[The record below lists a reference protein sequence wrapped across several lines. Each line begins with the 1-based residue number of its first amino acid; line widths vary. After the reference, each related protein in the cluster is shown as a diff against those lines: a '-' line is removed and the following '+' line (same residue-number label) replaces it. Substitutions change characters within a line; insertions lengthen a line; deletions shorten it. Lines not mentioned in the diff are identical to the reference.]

1 MAKEMHVAGYSA
13 NIDDPDA
20 FVARLR
26 AVSEK
31 LGSVVEVYDA
41 SIVLGA
47 EHVISAWGRAERAH
61 ACGRAVAGSVA
72 MEARLYIS
80 CEGQIKAALAK
91 TGVKRGDG
99 GVVLAATSAGALDEA
114 AKELNLVRDDA
125 LLEPTK
131 EKLISWGLDPEAGN
145 APDLIFE
152 KMSLLEVER

>member
-61 ACGRAVAGSVA
+61 ASGRAVAGSVA

-91 TGVKRGDG
+91 TDGNRTHAAELLGISRRALVYKLKRMGINPAPGAREQASPGGDAEGV
-99 GVVLAATSAGALDEA
+99 S
-114 AKELNLVRDDA
+114 
-125 LLEPTK
+125 
-131 EKLISWGLDPEAGN
+131 
-145 APDLIFE
+145 
-152 KMSLLEVER
+152 